1 MLPRPTP
8 ASPPRPRTTS
18 AHTVLALS
26 ALLTVACSNGGGGS
40 EILVDP
46 FDLLRVVA
54 TEPTA
59 ADVWLDD
66 PVRVTFSR
74 PIDESSLS
82 LTTVRCEALDQSGQ
96 GTGTVVAGSFQLAND
111 GTVVTFQPRLPRD
124 ASTAHG
130 GLQPGVTYR
139 VQLPGGEVAAGEA
152 VRDQRG
158 RSLSAPAQFE
168 FTTRTGATV
177 AELYRNRQPGGP
189 RRLGLTITTATTLD
203 EVPLNRFGTPPVEV
217 RLNFDQPLDPAADN
231 VPYGLDTDPLRRD
244 PAARGNLFL
253 EYDDPVEGTVW
264 IPADVEF
271 ERNAPDGATVVLH
284 PVGVLPNNATVRIV
298 VEAALRDLSGE
309 ANLGAAGYD
318 RVFGTFR
325 TVAAWGQQWN
335 GIVERFDAEAPLD
348 RLAAFGEPMAEV
360 GPGYLRAGFDF
371 EGSDTTFDLTAPQS
385 SLVLNTNT
393 TTLTPTEGTARTF
406 VGGVF
411 ALRNLTVPQ
420 GSLVEGTGS
429 NPLVFLCAGA
439 VHIAGTIS
447 VAGRNGQRGWAG
459 GGQYRGPGD
468 LMAGTAGS
476 PSIPG
481 IVGNVGGFGRCG
493 GGSGGSGSPATA
505 QRDLRGATGFGPG
518 QQPGGGGRGGYLA
531 CVAGCYTGFGY
542 NGSGGGSGGGGG
554 ALATIGDPHYR
565 GTTPSTI
572 APNTPPSAQTAFQQV
587 LGFGG
592 TGCSGG
598 SGTRTSFLA
607 GGEPGSVVLTD
618 TRHDNDF
625 WGAGYD
631 PRRRLRIVGE
641 LSAPIGGGGG
651 GGGGD
656 TSPQFQCSL
665 TAGLPFADFRG
676 GGGGA
681 GGGVVVIKALGEIR
695 ITSTGRVTADGGNGG
710 GGEQVG
716 ACGESGGGGGGAGGM
731 VVLMSATAIRI
742 EAHGSAAQN
751 RFVYGSGSGG
761 PFAGN
766 DYDFAISADGG
777 ICTTGGFGTVNVA
790 RKYPASGQTMLP
802 GTTYDTEPLGGFGGM
817 GIVQLMTPPGDNAD
831 GTNTVLD
838 DHIHFYLPGQLQ
850 GASSG
855 LPAPIGA
862 AGKRQLLAW
871 RGLPD
876 GGAAVDDFGNPVL
889 IGNDEGDIRPAPLL
903 LPSPVSY
910 RTRARSRWI
919 DTGRSDR
926 RPLTVADGGARG
938 IVVGAGSVQGPRFQF
953 AGIDPDT
960 GFAEWSPPGTLA
972 VPTLAPTVVPPTG
985 IASASADATFLGA
998 PAYRVQLATA
1008 ALGTPERFVAHDAD
1022 LLGNGGGLIGS
1033 FRILSHS
1040 DSALL
1045 LEPNGA
1051 LLPTDAVQVRVV
1063 ARFFRVA
1070 AGGIDGLPIDPF
1082 ASTTRPRANVRIG
1095 FAFHREP
1102 NAADPLAGRYPTD
1115 GFVHDLQDPALS
1127 TWLAANRP
1135 RFVMWDVLFDMAHD
1149 SGPGPAVAQPFA
1161 PRLEL
1166 RELRLPF
1173 RF

>member
-1 MLPRPTP
+1 M
-8 ASPPRPRTTS
+8 
-18 AHTVLALS
+18 ALS
-26 ALLTVACSNGGGGS
+26 ALLTVACSNGGGGT
-40 EILVDP
+40 EIIVDP

-66 PVRVTFSR
+66 PVRVTFNR
-74 PIDESSLS
+74 PVDESSLS

-96 GTGTVVAGSFQLAND
+96 GTGSLVAGSFQLAND

-124 ASTAHG
+124 ASSAHG

-139 VQLPGGEVAAGEA
+139 VQLPGGEVAAGGA

-158 RSLSAPAQFE
+158 RNLSAPVQFE
-168 FTTRTGATV
+168 FTTRTGASV
-177 AELYRNRQPGGP
+177 AELYRDRRPGGP

-203 EVPLNRFGTPPVEV
+203 EVPLNRFGTPPVEI
-217 RLNFDQPLDPAADN
+217 RLDFDQPLDPAADN
-231 VPYGLDTDPLRRD
+231 VPYGLDTDPVRRNQ
-244 PAARGNLFL
+244 AARGNVFL

-298 VEAALRDLSGE
+298 VEAALRDLAGE

-335 GIVERFDAEAPLD
+335 GIVERFDAEAPID

-371 EGSDTTFDLTAPQS
+371 EGSDTTFDYTAPPGLS
-385 SLVLNTNT
+385 VLDTHIATLVPRTGQ
-393 TTLTPTEGTARTF
+393 PRTF
-406 VGGVF
+406 EGGVF
-411 ALRNLTVPQ
+411 DLRHLTLP
-420 GSLVEGTGS
+420 TGS
-429 NPLVFLCAGA
+429 VVEAVGDNPLVLLCAGT
-439 VHIAGTIS
+439 VEIAGTLS
-447 VAGRNGQRGWAG
+447 VAGGNGGRGYG
-459 GGQYRGPGD
+459 QFGGQYRGPGD
-468 LMAGTAGS
+468 VSSGTAS
-476 PSIPG
+476 TPG
-481 IVGNVGGFGRCG
+481 NPGGIGRAG
-493 GGSGGSGSPATA
+493 GGSGGEGSPSSVM
-505 QRDLRGATGFGPG
+505 RDFRGATGFGPG

-531 CVAGCYTGFGY
+531 CTAGCYTGNGF

-554 ALATIGDPHYR
+554 AMATRGDPQFR

-572 APNTPPSAQTAFQQV
+572 VPNTPPSAQTAFQQV
-587 LGFGG
+587 LGYGG

-598 SGTRTSFLA
+598 SGTRTAFLA
-607 GGEPGSVVLTD
+607 GGEPATPLLADGRD
-618 TRHDNDF
+618 DNNF
-625 WGAGYD
+625 WGVGYD
-631 PRRRLRIVGE
+631 PSRRLRITGE
-641 LSAPIGGGGG
+641 LAAPIGGSGG

-656 TSPQFQCSL
+656 TPREPDCSPFGSF
-665 TAGLPFADFRG
+665 PFVDFRG

-710 GGEQVG
+710 GGEQAG
-716 ACGESGGGGGGAGGM
+716 ACGEAGGGGGGAGGM

-777 ICTTGGFGTVNVA
+777 VCTTGSVGVVNVQ
-790 RKYPASGQTMLP
+790 RKYPAAGQPQIP
-802 GTTYDTEPLGGFGGM
+802 GTLYDTEPLGGFGGM

-850 GASSG
+850 GAG

-862 AGKRQLLAW
+862 AGKQQLLAW

-876 GGAAVDDFGNPVL
+876 GGTARDDFGNPVL

-926 RPLTVADGGARG
+926 RPLTVADAGARG
-938 IVVGAGSVQGPRFQF
+938 IVVGADSVQGPRFQF
-953 AGIDPDT
+953 AGIDPAT
-960 GFAEWSPPGTLA
+960 GFAEWNPPGTLA
-972 VPTLAPTVVPPTG
+972 VPLAPPIVVPPTG

-998 PAYRVQLATA
+998 PAYRIQLATA
-1008 ALGTPERFVAHDAD
+1008 ALGAPERFVAHDAD
-1022 LLGNGGGLIGS
+1022 LLGSGGGLIGS
-1033 FRILSHS
+1033 FRILSHTA
-1040 DSALL
+1040 DELL
-1045 LEPNGA
+1045 LDPNGA
-1051 LLPTDAVQVRVV
+1051 LLPTDAVQVRIV

-1082 ASTTRPRANVRIG
+1082 AGTTRPRANVRIG

-1115 GFVHDLQDPALS
+1115 GFVHDLADPALG
-1127 TWLAANRP
+1127 TWLVQNRP

-1149 SGPGPAVAQPFA
+1149 SGTGPASPQPFA